1 MTLLPFLFHKRS
13 WAIGVVALLAGAAT
27 GLFAAVLIALL
38 NRALNRPD
46 SWGTSLAWGF
56 AGLVAARVISGAAT
70 QILVNQFS
78 SRVLADL
85 CQDLSRR
92 LLAIPLAR
100 LETIGLPR
108 LLITLTEDIAVIVL
122 AVQSL
127 QGLAISVAILG
138 GCAVYLAWLSWPI
151 FLGVSSFVVAGTIVF
166 QLLLQPARRHW
177 RQMWQ
182 YREQLVRHLRAV
194 IDGMKELKLHG
205 LRREAF
211 LSESIGGA
219 LEGIRQESLR
229 GAVRQSVASAWSQT
243 LFFLLVGILVFGMP
257 SLRGGRSEALT
268 GYVLVVIYMMS
279 PLWSVIDTWPTIAR
293 GSLAVERVRE
303 VTSWLDSRPIP
314 ASELGTGG
322 RWERLE
328 LKGVVFA
335 YPAEDGAR
343 PFRLGPLDFTLQPGE
358 IVFVAGG
365 NGSGKSTFA
374 KVLTGLYAPDEGEI
388 RLDGHLVTDETRA
401 DYHER
406 FSAIFSDYHLFDRLL
421 GLTGPG
427 LDARARAH
435 LARLELEDKVR
446 VEDGVFSSTALS
458 SGQRKRLALLTA
470 LLEDRAIYVLDEWAA
485 DQDPHYR
492 EIFYAG
498 LLPELR
504 RMGKAVV
511 VISHDDRYYHL
522 GDRTVRLAYGQVAP

>member
-1 MTLLPFLFHKRS
+1 
-13 WAIGVVALLAGAAT
+13 
-27 GLFAAVLIALL
+27 
-38 NRALNRPD
+38 
-46 SWGTSLAWGF
+46 
-56 AGLVAARVISGAAT
+56 
-70 QILVNQFS
+70 
-78 SRVLADL
+78 
-85 CQDLSRR
+85 
-92 LLAIPLAR
+92 
-100 LETIGLPR
+100 
-108 LLITLTEDIAVIVL
+108 
-122 AVQSL
+122 
-127 QGLAISVAILG
+127 
-138 GCAVYLAWLSWPI
+138 
-151 FLGVSSFVVAGTIVF
+151 
-166 QLLLQPARRHW
+166 
-177 RQMWQ
+177 
-182 YREQLVRHLRAV
+182 
-194 IDGMKELKLHG
+194 
-205 LRREAF
+205 
-211 LSESIGGA
+211 
-219 LEGIRQESLR
+219 
-229 GAVRQSVASAWSQT
+229 
-243 LFFLLVGILVFGMP
+243 
-257 SLRGGRSEALT
+257 
-268 GYVLVVIYMMS
+268 
-279 PLWSVIDTWPTIAR
+279 
-293 GSLAVERVRE
+293 
-303 VTSWLDSRPIP
+303 
-314 ASELGTGG
+314 
-322 RWERLE
+322 
-328 LKGVVFA
+328 VFA

-504 RMGKAVV
+504 RRGKAVV